1 MVTRRRSLLL
11 LVAAALLAIP
21 VPALAQQGKQTG
33 LKLKTV
39 VIDPGHGGKDAGCV
53 SRDGKTY
60 EKTITLDIA
69 RRLAKKIESA
79 YQDVDVIMTRTD
91 DRFVELEKRAVTAN
105 KAGANLFISIHVNS
119 VEKGTSANGYS
130 IHVLGQSQRK
140 GNDLY
145 SKNLDLVKREN
156 SVIMLEDNYQT
167 RYQGFDPNDPQSS
180 IIFSLMQNAHL
191 NASLGF
197 AEDVADA
204 MSHGP
209 IVNSRGV
216 SQDPFWV
223 LWRTTMPSV
232 LVEVGFMSNPN
243 DLTTLRSPEGRDAIA
258 TNLFNAFWAFK
269 TRYDRTMST
278 ADVRGKDLQ
287 NAGAVEE
294 KPSEE
299 KKEAAPEQPV
309 QEEPEEE
316 KPVQEEKQEEAQPE
330 QPEVKAPPVVE
341 QKPVEKKPVEK
352 PAEKPK
358 VEPQPAPATGDIYYG
373 IQVAAVSKQVKPGD
387 PFFKGYKPVEV
398 FNGKLYKYLV
408 CTNASLDEVKKK
420 IPEVKTAF
428 KDCFVVKVVNGNTS
442 VVR

>member
-11 LVAAALLAIP
+11 IVAAALLAIP
-21 VPALAQQGKQTG
+21 VPALAQQGKQAG

-209 IVNSRGV
+209 IVTSRGV

-299 KKEAAPEQPV
+299 KPS
-309 QEEPEEE
+309 EE
-316 KPVQEEKQEEAQPE
+316 KPVQEEKQEEVKPEEVKPE

-341 QKPVEKKPVEK
+341 QKPVEK

-387 PFFKGYKPVEV
+387 PFFKGYKHVEV

-420 IPEVKTAF
+420 YPEVKAAF